1 MYKAIL
7 FLMLNSLLTA
17 GLIAQ
22 QFKVVQNFP
31 NNYSFNLKEN
41 AHQLSDG
48 SSRKQATAIWNN
60 NAVHGFEN
68 IDLNFNFL
76 VEAEYYLGYKDL
88 EGADG
93 IAFVLQSAGDN
104 ALGSM
109 GVGMGFAANPDDR
122 NKKVAPSLGVEMD
135 SHYNKVSLPLPID
148 DNPEDHFSYLI
159 NGELMQKV
167 GLEINA
173 KEDSDGNPLNIE
185 DSTFHCVKFFWNSTT
200 KELSSYLDGQ
210 LRKKETFDGVNEET
224 LTNILKTNLVY
235 WGFTTGTANLDNVH
249 MVRFDGITRD
259 NQACFVEIYKESA
272 YDITNPNC
280 GLEEISLCNENQVRN
295 IKLGISTAQMKV
307 DRIEWV
313 SQNNK
318 TIITPLN
325 SEQDKANLQMNDQD
339 IIEVIVFYSNGCI
352 AKDEFV
358 VNSKEIEIVNKSDTL
373 VLCEMDDFEIDLD
386 LIIDG
391 KRVDNTDEVKWS
403 WTNREFIVNKGD
415 LKDKEQISLKDR
427 TSDTITF
434 VVTAEFTDDQINK
447 CTDITTV
454 TVIVNSY
461 YFDEKISYSAC
472 RDTAFIEFEVYE
484 DAALTIPLA
493 TDKIEL
499 LNWVSPNSNDDFLN
513 GIIPNEMLATVVA
526 EGKYE
531 ISLKLRN
538 GCTISSSI
546 IVDLSPNNLDL
557 VPNKIEICRN
567 DSVTVT
573 SEVDATKY
581 IWSTGE
587 NTKSITISEQG
598 LYTLE
603 IETSLGCRFIDTLE
617 VAILPEIEFSIV
629 GDSIICTNV
638 GLVTL
643 TSDKVFNTYL
653 WSNGST
659 TNYIEVYSPGN
670 YWLEVTDNKGCKA
683 RDEFTVKS
691 SNTNINQDITYPD
704 TIHIGKVYYNN
715 NIVFNID
722 LTNNTSEPI
731 KLTSNFNDSLSAFEL
746 INTKAVE
753 FSFKPNE
760 LGSYNNRIGF
770 IVDEPCSDTFYVY
783 LVGSVYTKV
792 VLELPMITTY
802 PGVQTSIPIKLR
814 SNTNIEDRYNFDL
827 NFDNEIIHF
836 ANTLPPMNFS
846 KVWNLNAGERVI
858 ENPTG
863 TILLTNLDK
872 RPLTV
877 DTLYW
882 ENKYIESEVINGWVK
897 LDSFC
902 VHEYR
907 LIEINY
913 DRIIANYN
921 IESDRLVI
929 QKVGSNEESIIDIN
943 ITNISSKNVL
953 TKSTSITGIIELDLS
968 GLASGVYFV
977 EVKLNGLSN
986 QYKFI
991 KVN

>member
-31 NNYSFNLKEN
+31 NNYSFNIKEN
-41 AHQLSDG
+41 AHQLTDG
-48 SSRKQATAIWNN
+48 TNRQQATAIWNN
-60 NAVHGFEN
+60 SLIPGFERIN
-68 IDLNFNFL
+68 LKFNFL
-76 VEAEYYLGYKDL
+76 VEAEYYLGFKDL

-93 IAFVLQSAGDN
+93 TAFVIQSSGDN
-104 ALGSM
+104 KLGSM
-109 GVGMGFAANPDDR
+109 GLGMGFAANPDDR

-135 SHYNKVSLPLPID
+135 THYNSIALPLPID

-159 NGELMQKV
+159 NGEIMQKV

-185 DSTFHCVKFFWNSTT
+185 DSTFHCVKFFWNSNTY
-200 KELSSYLDGQ
+200 ELSSYLDGQ
-210 LRKKETFDGVNEET
+210 LRKKEVFDGASNPT
-224 LTNILKTNLVY
+224 LESILQTNLVY
-235 WGFTTGTANLDNVH
+235 WGFTTGTDGLDNIH
-249 MVRFDGITRD
+249 MVRFDAITRD
-259 NQACFVEIYKESA
+259 DEACFVEIYKESA
-272 YDITNPNC
+272 YDVTNPNC
-280 GLEEISLCNENQVRN
+280 GFEEISLCNDNQVRN
-295 IKLGISTAQMKV
+295 INLGISTTQMSI

-313 SQNNK
+313 SQNSK
-318 TIITPLN
+318 TILTPLN
-325 SEQDKANLQMNDQD
+325 SEQDKVNLQMNGQD
-339 IIEVIVFYSNGCI
+339 IIEVIVFYSNGCM
-352 AKDEFV
+352 ATDEFV

-373 VLCEMDDFEIDLD
+373 FICGTDDFEIDLD

-391 KRVDNTDEVKWS
+391 KQVDNSDEVKWN
-403 WTNREFIVNKGD
+403 WTNREYIVNNGD
-415 LKDKEQISLKDR
+415 LSDKGLIFLKDR
-427 TSDTITF
+427 TSDTLTF
-434 VVTAEFTDDQINK
+434 VVTAEFTDELIAK

-461 YFDEKISYSAC
+461 YFNEKISYSAC

-484 DAALTIPLA
+484 DNALTIPLA

-499 LNWVSPNSNDDFLN
+499 LSWVYPNSNDDFIN
-513 GIIPNEMLATVVA
+513 GVIPNGMLATVVT

-546 IVDLSPNNLDL
+546 IADLSPDNLDL
-557 VPNKIEICRN
+557 IPNKIEICRN
-567 DSVTVT
+567 DSVIVT
-573 SEVDATKY
+573 SEVEATKY
-581 IWSTGE
+581 LWSTGE
-587 NTKSITISEQG
+587 NTKSITISEEG

-617 VAILPEIEFSIV
+617 VVTLPEIEFSII
-629 GDSIICTNV
+629 GDSIICTNI
-638 GLVTL
+638 GFVTL
-643 TSDKVFNTYL
+643 TSDKVFDSYI

-659 TNYIEVYSPGN
+659 TNHIEVNAPGN
-670 YWLEVTDNKGCKA
+670 YWLEAIDSNGCKA

-691 SNTNINQDITYPD
+691 NNTDINQDITFPD
-704 TIHIGKVYYNN
+704 TIVIGKVYFNN
-715 NIVFNID
+715 NIVLSID
-722 LTNNTSEPI
+722 LTNNTSESI
-731 KLTSNFNDSLSAFEL
+731 NITSIFNDSLSAFEL
-746 INTKAVE
+746 IKTKTIE

-760 LGSYNNRIGF
+760 IGAYNDSVGF
-770 IVDEPCSDTFYVY
+770 IVSQPCTDTFYVY

-792 VLELPMITTY
+792 VLELPKITTY

-814 SNTNIEDRYNFDL
+814 SSTNIEDRYNFDL
-827 NFDNEIIHF
+827 NYDNEIIHF
-836 ANTLPPMNFS
+836 ANTTTPSNFS
-846 KVWNLNAGERVI
+846 KVWNLNAGEQVI

-863 TILLTNLDK
+863 TILLTNLME

-882 ENKYIESEVINGWVK
+882 ENEYIESEIINGWIK

-902 VHEYR
+902 IHEYR

-913 DRIIANYN
+913 DRITTSYDL
-921 IESDRLVI
+921 ESDKLIVNKI
-929 QKVGSNEESIIDIN
+929 GSKDASVIDIS
-943 ITNISSKNVL
+943 ITNINGALVL
-953 TKSTSITGIIELDLS
+953 TKSAKITETIEIDLFDLAIGI
-968 GLASGVYFV
+968 YFV
-977 EVKLNGLSN
+977 DIKRNERSN

-991 KVN
+991 KTH